1 MELISNYKTKLLSGD
16 DKESDNDYKSETSL
30 ATSLGQDVNY
40 NDLFGN
46 ADVATKSGAPVKGR
60 KYLLFTLVM
69 CIVLSVMVVMNSS
82 TEDLKKAADAQ
93 VAADQQAPEGI
104 NIDGITGDSQEQT
117 DQTSTEEPAA
127 EDSQE
132 TDETQES

>member
-30 ATSLGQDVNY
+30 ATSFGGDVDY

-60 KYLLFTLVM
+60 KYLLFTIVM
-69 CIVLSVMVVMNSS
+69 CVVLSIMVVLNSS
-82 TEDLKKAADAQ
+82 QADLEKAA
-93 VAADQQAPEGI
+93 AA
-104 NIDGITGDSQEQT
+104 
-117 DQTSTEEPAA
+117 
-127 EDSQE
+127 
-132 TDETQES
+132 